1 MSSRASRARARAAV
15 FLLVRNVQN
24 PQVLGVP
31 AELVKASESV
41 WELAGHVEDVEEG
54 VRPEAVKEG
63 GSVLRRARGAGS
75 PTGLTLRL
83 EW

>member
-1 MSSRASRARARAAV
+1 M
-15 FLLVRNVQN
+15 
-24 PQVLGVP
+24 
-31 AELVKASESV
+31 KASESV